1 MDYEQKFLD
10 RLFVYR
16 LQYAFS
22 FIVAVICWIVVLNTI
37 VRSFCSEL
45 EQVCYVYFGPCIVF
59 SLYNTFTYFWSSYL
73 AKKYGIEMFGDLDQ
87 KWLKEHQAFDSK
99 AFGKIFAKLIQCRK
113 VGGLYML
120 VVIVPAAVIHMGLA
134 LAVGILYVICYLFY
148 RSTYLDDSLS
158 YKVPRVFGGGGE
170 VISKIIDDDFNQKL
184 DELNHNLKQ
193 KK

>member
-1 MDYEQKFLD
+1 
-10 RLFVYR
+10 
-16 LQYAFS
+16 
-22 FIVAVICWIVVLNTI
+22 
-37 VRSFCSEL
+37 
-45 EQVCYVYFGPCIVF
+45 
-59 SLYNTFTYFWSSYL
+59 
-73 AKKYGIEMFGDLDQ
+73 
-87 KWLKEHQAFDSK
+87 
-99 AFGKIFAKLIQCRK
+99 
-113 VGGLYML
+113 ML

>member
-1 MDYEQKFLD
+1 MDSEQKFLN

-16 LQYAFS
+16 LQYFIS
-22 FIVAVICWIVVLNTI
+22 FIMAVICYFLVFFAIVNPFCP
-37 VRSFCSEL
+37 VR
-45 EQVCYVYFGPCIVF
+45 EQGGYVSMAPSLVF
-59 SLYNTFTYFWSSYL
+59 SLFNTFTYLWSLYL
-73 AKKYGIEMFGDLDQ
+73 AKKYGIEMFSDLDQ

-113 VGGLYML
+113 IAGLYL
-120 VVIVPAAVIHMGLA
+120 LIVITPLA
-134 LAVGILYVICYLFY
+134 LLHMEVAAIIGILYIIVYLFY

-170 VISKIIDDDFNQKL
+170 VISKIIDDDFNEKI
-184 DELNHNLKQ
+184 DELNKNLKQ

>member
-1 MDYEQKFLD
+1 MDSEQKFLN
-10 RLFVYR
+10 RLFIYR
-16 LQYAFS
+16 LQYFVS
-22 FIVAVICWIVVLNTI
+22 FIMAVICWFFILFAI
-37 VRSFCSEL
+37 IKPFYPER
-45 EQVCYVYFGPCIVF
+45 EQVCYGFLAPCIVF
-59 SLYNTFTYFWSSYL
+59 CFYNTFTYFWSSYL

-113 VGGLYML
+113 IGGLYML

-170 VISKIIDDDFNQKL
+170 VISKIIDDDFNEKI
-184 DELNHNLKQ
+184 DELNKNLKQ